1 MKKNILRNLKII
13 VLCALCFYAA
23 SRPFRWFFE
32 LNQVTEVRPASALP
46 PIFGLLFG
54 VPGALGAA
62 IANSIADM
70 RVGMPTGLILEG
82 FVLQFLYGYM
92 PRVMWYKFPL
102 KCDTKMDIPRMDST
116 AHIVKFL
123 VINLI
128 NSVCMATG
136 LGIVINR
143 YVPVI
148 PFFSLGT
155 LAILLNNVIFT
166 ILIGMPI
173 LIAYSFKKDK
183 HLSLNAR
190 VALFC
195 LLLGFLET
203 TMVGYA
209 SYAGTRGQDL
219 PMLVVWNQVYFIS
232 CGAFLVFFLVSVI
245 FMRYMEKQVT
255 IPAEGLADAA
265 KDYLGDGIREPDHK
279 AFLQK
284 CQPLCSLHSEMGTL
298 ARSSARMVHD
308 LQNYMIYLR
317 QATADRE
324 RINTELNVAT
334 RIQASMLPHD
344 FPDREEYSLYA
355 TMNPA
360 KEVGGDFYDFF
371 HVDDDHLALV
381 IADVSGKGIPAAMFM
396 VTSKNLLKSCA
407 QTGASPKE
415 ILEKVNQQLCE
426 NNEAEMFVTVWL
438 GILELSTG
446 KMVCA
451 NAGHEFPAICRAGGE
466 FELLKDRHGFVLAGM
481 EFTKYRQYEEI
492 LHPGDRLYIYTDG
505 VPEATDA
512 DDELYGTDRMLRAL
526 NRNPEAEPEEL
537 LRTVRRNV
545 DVFVGEAPQFD
556 DMTMLGLVYHGPKEK
571 GGENK

>member
-284 CQPLCSLHSEMGTL
+284 CQPLCALHSEMGTL
-298 ARSSARMVHD
+298 AKSSARMVHD